1 MANTKFT
8 FIAAQAKQRIAEMRR
23 IHLITVL
30 ASTESEARALAGK
43 PCLVFVS
50 RQPVMQEVAA

>member
-1 MANTKFT
+1 MATSKFT

-30 ASTESEARALAGK
+30 AASESEARTLAGRHG
-43 PCLVFVS
+43 LVFVS
-50 RQPVMQEVAA
+50 RCPAQEVAA